1 MSSLSWLQ
9 LIRINL
15 LYFDKTNTRRLA
27 VTTSISLSRQEY
39 YDAITTAITTASTMG
54 PEKSNGEISFCKILA
69 WVWDSTLINAKL
81 EDFQV
86 LDSQLL
92 DTALK
97 LLIGRLEC
105 GRPVDHKK
113 RDELEKFYY
122 SISAALS

>member
-1 MSSLSWLQ
+1 M
-9 LIRINL
+9 
-15 LYFDKTNTRRLA
+15 
-27 VTTSISLSRQEY
+27 TTSISLSRQEY
-39 YDAITTAITTASTMG
+39 YDAITAAITAASTMG
-54 PEKSNGEISFCKILA
+54 SKKSTGEISFCKILA
-69 WVWDSTLINAKL
+69 WVWDSTRINATL

-86 LDSQLL
+86 INSQLL

-97 LLIGRLEC
+97 LLIGRLEY